1 MHGAETQ
8 EGADAGRAAAGHGDG
23 MPLLTGNRHSQP
35 AARPGHRRDQR
46 DRGGRARGQCQQDSS
61 TLNGCLAPPRF
72 VLPLLARLV
81 VRECNGQVHSVQAV
95 FGRGLVVRQV
105 REQATR
111 LAAEQQ
117 HDGVEQWLA
126 PGVAVVRRRELV

>member
-1 MHGAETQ
+1 
-8 EGADAGRAAAGHGDG
+8 
-23 MPLLTGNRHSQP
+23 
-35 AARPGHRRDQR
+35 
-46 DRGGRARGQCQQDSS
+46 
-61 TLNGCLAPPRF
+61 
-72 VLPLLARLV
+72 
-81 VRECNGQVHSVQAV
+81 VRECNGQVDRVQAV
-95 FGRGLVVRQV
+95 LCRGLVVRQV

>member
-1 MHGAETQ
+1 
-8 EGADAGRAAAGHGDG
+8 
-23 MPLLTGNRHSQP
+23 MP
-35 AARPGHRRDQR
+35 ARFQY
-46 DRGGRARGQCQQDSS
+46 C
-61 TLNGCLAPPRF
+61 NGCLPPPRL

-81 VRECNGQVHSVQAV
+81 VRECNGQVDRVQAV
-95 FGRGLVVRQV
+95 LCRGLVVRQV

-117 HDGVEQWLA
+117 HDGVEQRLA